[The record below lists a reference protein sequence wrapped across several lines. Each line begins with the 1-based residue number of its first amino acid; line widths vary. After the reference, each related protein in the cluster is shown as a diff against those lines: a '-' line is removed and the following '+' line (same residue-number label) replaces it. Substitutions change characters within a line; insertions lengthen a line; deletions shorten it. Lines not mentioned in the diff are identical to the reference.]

1 MDDEINGYGDLGLDT
16 FGDLHKKGRLNL
28 RRNINYTDD
37 YHTNEDGTGRVYNS
51 AIFQNAY
58 DALEAK
64 AAVFEYFYKLARQR
78 NIPEEDLTAYVNAMY
93 NMGPY
98 HRDLNNMNY
107 VRRKYSVTPYFKSGG
122 VLKAQNSAKLE
133 NPLFKRF

>member
-1 MDDEINGYGDLGLDT
+1 MDKTIDGFDFLGLDT
-16 FGDLHKKGRLNL
+16 FGDLLKSGKLNL
-28 RRNINYTDD
+28 RRNID
-37 YHTNEDGTGRVYNS
+37 YQDSYRQNEDGTGRVYNTG
-51 AIFQNAY
+51 IFQNAY

-107 VRRKYSVTPYFKSGG
+107 VRRKYSITPYFKSGG